1 MNITRLCLANPV
13 ALLVAIIL
21 LMIFG
26 LISLSRL
33 PIQLTPEIEQ
43 PEITITTPWR
53 AAAPYE
59 IEAEIIEPQEN
70 VLRGLPGLTE
80 MKATSY
86 EGRGEINLTF
96 DINMDMRRALV
107 EVMNRLNQVSD
118 YPDDAD
124 EPSVSSVGQDARAIA
139 WFMIKII

>member
-53 AAAPYE
+53 AAAP
-59 IEAEIIEPQEN
+59 
-70 VLRGLPGLTE
+70 
-80 MKATSY
+80 
-86 EGRGEINLTF
+86 
-96 DINMDMRRALV
+96 
-107 EVMNRLNQVSD
+107 
-118 YPDDAD
+118 
-124 EPSVSSVGQDARAIA
+124 
-139 WFMIKII
+139 

>member
-59 IEAEIIEPQEN
+59 IEAEIIEPQDR
-70 VLRGLPGLTE
+70 V
-80 MKATSY
+80 
-86 EGRGEINLTF
+86 
-96 DINMDMRRALV
+96 
-107 EVMNRLNQVSD
+107 
-118 YPDDAD
+118 
-124 EPSVSSVGQDARAIA
+124 
-139 WFMIKII
+139 